1 MIYSYS
7 SYFKRKTWFVVRT
20 IAPATPERTEVGAPN
35 LTYCVRSIGR
45 DRTSFFC
52 YIKWGESSARPSNNY
67 QKLGSKTPSL

>member
-52 YIKWGESSARPSNNY
+52 YIKMGRVLSPP
-67 QKLGSKTPSL
+67 QQQLSKTWV